1 MNINEKEQ
9 INEIINEVVNAIDQ
23 YESLNEDWFQT
34 CLKDKEYN
42 LLVGAL
48 IPLASLQTI
57 NEKLQKLWVNS

>member
-9 INEIINEVVNAIDQ
+9 INEIINEVVDTINQ
-23 YESLNEDWFQT
+23 YESLNSHWLQT
-34 CLKDKEYN
+34 CLHDKEYN